1 MELRIW
7 TNWWIILYIRY
18 SRLFWGYL
26 KKHRE
31 ANDNPSKRICV
42 NKAKNRIAFK
52 IKAGLY
58 LKILTPKTM
67 ELIRS
72 TEIKITKVEN
82 SKNLSHLEITEIV
95 LIHYSIVNNNYK

>member
-1 MELRIW
+1 MDHILYKIFKIILRI
-7 TNWWIILYIRY
+7 
-18 SRLFWGYL
+18 F

-42 NKAKNRIAFK
+42 NKAKNRITFK
-52 IKAGLY
+52 IKAGHY

-67 ELIRS
+67 ELIES

>member
-1 MELRIW
+1 MNHILYKIFKIILRI
-7 TNWWIILYIRY
+7 
-18 SRLFWGYL
+18 F

-31 ANDNPSKRICV
+31 ANDNPSKKICV

-52 IKAGLY
+52 IKAGHY

-67 ELIRS
+67 ELIGS